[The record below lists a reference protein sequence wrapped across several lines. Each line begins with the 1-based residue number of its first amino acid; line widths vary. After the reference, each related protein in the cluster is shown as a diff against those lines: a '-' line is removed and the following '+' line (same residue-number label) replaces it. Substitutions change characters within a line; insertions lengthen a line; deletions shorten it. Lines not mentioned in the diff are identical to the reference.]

1 MSRPKGQ
8 YIGQSSGIHS
18 IQEKDDIF
26 ETDIDNQGGNRAYDK
41 NRDFAPLMSLGK
53 LLTLKFILLVI
64 KWVWQFD
71 M

>member
-26 ETDIDNQGGNRAYDK
+26 ETDIDNHGGNRAYDK

-53 LLTLKFILLVI
+53 SYTVRQIEFETQL
-64 KWVWQFD
+64 
-71 M
+71 

>member
-8 YIGQSSGIHS
+8 YIGQTSGIHS

-41 NRDFAPLMSLGK
+41 ARDFGPLMSLGNSFC
-53 LLTLKFILLVI
+53 LLKALLDSIILAV
-64 KWVWQFD
+64 
-71 M
+71 